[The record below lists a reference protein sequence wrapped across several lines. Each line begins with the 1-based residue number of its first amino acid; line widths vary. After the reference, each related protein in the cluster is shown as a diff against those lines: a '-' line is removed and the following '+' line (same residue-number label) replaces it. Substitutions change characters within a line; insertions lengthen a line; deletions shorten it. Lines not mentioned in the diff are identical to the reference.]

1 MRVLFNILA
10 VSISVISLTIAECG
24 SPSPTIPAPSPVERP
39 ISGGIPEAEKVS
51 FCDLVSSPELYNR
64 KIVRTQ
70 ASAVATSE
78 LAFLYEA
85 SCDSKEPWI
94 DFEFENDQASKTLG
108 PLIDRSLGKNKPRRS
123 NVTVVGRFEGP
134 SKEGYGHLNSFRF
147 HFLIMAVEKAEPT
160 PPEVPWPWETKNWK
174 AKD

>member
-24 SPSPTIPAPSPVERP
+24 SPSATIPAPSPVERP
-39 ISGGIPEAEKVS
+39 TPGGIPEAEKVA
-51 FCDLVSSPELYNR
+51 FCDLVSSPQLYNR

-78 LAFLYEA
+78 LAFLYDA

-108 PLIDRSLGKNKPRRS
+108 PLLDRSLGKDKPRRA
-123 NVTVVGRFEGP
+123 NITVVGRFDGP

-160 PPEVPWPWETKNWK
+160 PPDVPWSWESKNWK
-174 AKD
+174 N